1 MMRILVVYGT
11 RQGHT
16 AHLAARIADGL
27 RAAGHDVEVRDLHE
41 SWPFPVGYDAIV
53 VGASVHARGFEKEVI
68 SWATQSADDLLRLPN
83 AFFSVSLTAANHDEK
98 SKAELDSIIHDFV
111 THTGWRPQH
120 IAEFAGEL
128 AYSKYNWLLK
138 RVMRWIAR
146 HGSGGQ
152 YQDMSHDYDL
162 TDYEAVDAF
171 TKQLA
176 ENLTTTKPVSPT

>member
-1 MMRILVVYGT
+1 MKRILVVFGT

-27 RAAGHDVEVRDLHE
+27 RSAGHDVEVRDLHE

-53 VGASVHARGFEKEVI
+53 VGASVHARGFEKEVTN
-68 SWATQSADDLLRLPN
+68 WAAQNADALLGLPN
-83 AFFSVSLTAANHDEK
+83 AFFSVSLTAANHDDK
-98 SKAELDSIIHDFV
+98 SRAELDAIIDAFV
-111 THTGWRPQH
+111 EHTSWRPQH

-138 RVMRWIAR
+138 RVMRWIAK
-146 HGSGGQ
+146 HESGGQ

-162 TDYEAVDAF
+162 TDYDAVDAF
-171 TKQLA
+171 ATQLA
-176 ENLTTTKPVSPT
+176 ETLTTSNSASPI